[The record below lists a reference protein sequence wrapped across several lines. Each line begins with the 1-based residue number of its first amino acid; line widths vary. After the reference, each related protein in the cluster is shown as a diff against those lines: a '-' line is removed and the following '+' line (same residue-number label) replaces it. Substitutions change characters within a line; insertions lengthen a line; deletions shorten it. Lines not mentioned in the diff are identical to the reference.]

1 MSQLTSPLVGIWK
14 LCYSGEGCSFG
25 WIFRV
30 VFLFPV
36 KYSCLQNK
44 KELNTTTYD
53 APKWREKR
61 NRRQEKKAGLTKLT
75 KVFPLIH
82 SQTATKSSKKR
93 LTILNCK
100 CKISAPLSYLV
111 ASFVQVICLIIW
123 RRFSTRWFAKRFWF
137 RCSNHIF
144 LLFILR
150 KVKYFLN
157 SFDNRL
163 TET

>member
-1 MSQLTSPLVGIWK
+1 MENMLLRLRMQFWMNFQ
-14 LCYSGEGCSFG
+14 SG
-25 WIFRV
+25 
-30 VFLFPV
+30 VFFPV

-53 APKWREKR
+53 TPKWREKR

-123 RRFSTRWFAKRFWF
+123 RRFSTRWFAKRFDSVAQITSFCFSYYGKW
-137 RCSNHIF
+137 SIF
-144 LLFILR
+144 LIRSTTGPQKHKTLY
-150 KVKYFLN
+150 VY
-157 SFDNRL
+157 
-163 TET
+163 